1 MAIPATGPAPGRRAV
16 DTGMDTPSIV
26 SAYPFTHPFG
36 PSDPEL
42 RRVAARGLLRRVWL
56 LMMTLGTVQLLLADV
71 LPDPDPR
78 DHQAMLRG
86 AFVFGLCSLAVAL
99 PRRLPDAVHIA
110 LPALGTALIF
120 WLTATVTPLGGTTF
134 FFLWPMLLAVYFL
147 QRREA
152 AAHGALVLAALA
164 GGLALNPYAAAPEQM
179 LIDTAMPMAVGL
191 ALVLALKEYATRL
204 VEALRLAAVTDEL
217 TGLVTRGTFDDRL
230 RRLTTDGRE
239 LAVVLVDVDHFK
251 AVNDEHGH
259 LAGDRVLRDLAE
271 HLRAAARHEDVV
283 ARLGGEE
290 FGLLLADTDLPAAV
304 GIAERLR
311 GAVRDA
317 ASDPG
322 VTVSAGVAVARA
334 DDDADT
340 VLRRADEALYAAK
353 GAGRDRVVGAAAVAA

>member
-1 MAIPATGPAPGRRAV
+1 MSP
-16 DTGMDTPSIV
+16 
-26 SAYPFTHPFG
+26 YPFTHPFG

-56 LMMTLGTVQLLLADV
+56 LMMGLGTVQLLLADV

-78 DHQAMLRG
+78 DHAAMLRG
-86 AFVFGLCSLAVAL
+86 ALVFGLCTAAVAAV
-99 PRRLPDAVHIA
+99 RRLPDGACLA
-110 LPALGTALIF
+110 LPAVGTALIF

-152 AAHGALVLAALA
+152 AAHGVLVLVAL
-164 GGLALNPYAAAPEQM
+164 GVGLALNPYAPAPEQM
-179 LIDTAMPMAVGL
+179 FIDTAMPMAVGL
-191 ALVLALKEYATRL
+191 ALVFALKEYATRL
-204 VEALRLAAVTDEL
+204 VAELRHAAVTDEL
-217 TGLVTRGTFDDRL
+217 TGLLTRGTFDDRL
-230 RRLTTDGRE
+230 RRLTAERRR

-251 AVNDEHGH
+251 TVNDVHGH
-259 LAGDRVLRDLAE
+259 LAGDRVLRGLAE
-271 HLRAAARHEDVV
+271 HLRAAARRGDVV

-290 FGLLLADTDLPAAV
+290 FGLLLADADLHAAV
-304 GIAERLR
+304 CVAERLR

-317 ASDPG
+317 AFDPG

-334 DDDADT
+334 GDDADA

-353 GAGRDRVVGAAAVAA
+353 DAGRDCVVGAAAVAA